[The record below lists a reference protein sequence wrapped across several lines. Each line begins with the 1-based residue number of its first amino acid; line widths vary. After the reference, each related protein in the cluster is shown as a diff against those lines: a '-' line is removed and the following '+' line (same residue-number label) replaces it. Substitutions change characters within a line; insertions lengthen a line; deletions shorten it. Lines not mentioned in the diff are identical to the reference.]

1 MGYYPIFLDVTDRPV
16 LLVGGGHVG
25 LEKIG
30 KLVDAGAQVTVV
42 APELIPELRAFIDD
56 GRARH
61 IERPFEAG
69 DTAGHWLVMVAT
81 DDGAV
86 NRGVAAEARAN
97 GILVNA
103 ADDAANCDF
112 ILGSLVKRG
121 SLQITASTGGGS
133 PAMARWLRERLEEFL
148 TEDIAELADLLADV
162 RREVRDRDRD
172 CAAHCTRTN
181 TPPPLLCKQ
190 CPNRIPADL
199 WQDAINDA
207 LHSLRNAEDELRRDR
222 EGDGYLDDSLVA
234 VARRSEYEQAKQ
246 RMIRALGIDQPLL
259 AHATR

>member
-16 LLVGGGHVG
+16 LLVGGGRVA

-30 KLVDAGAQVTVV
+30 KLVDAGAKVTVV
-42 APELIPELRAFIDD
+42 APELIAGVRAFIDD
-56 GRARH
+56 GRAQH

-69 DTAGHWLVMVAT
+69 DTAGAWLVMVAT

-86 NRGVAAEARAN
+86 NRSVAGEARAS

-103 ADDAANCDF
+103 ADDVANCDF

-162 RREVRDRDRD
+162 RREVRARERG
-172 CAAHCTRTN
+172 CASHCTHTT

-190 CPNRIPADL
+190 CPNRIPADT
-199 WQDAINDA
+199 WQEAIDA
-207 LHSLRNAEDELRRDR
+207 ELRALLAS
-222 EGDGYLDDSLVA
+222 G
-234 VARRSEYEQAKQ
+234 EYEAA
-246 RMIRALGIDQPLL
+246 RTRLLEALGASGELTP
-259 AHATR
+259 AEWWKVEATA

>member
-30 KLVDAGAQVTVV
+30 KLVDAGARVTVV

-86 NRGVAAEARAN
+86 NRGVADEARAN

-162 RREVRDRDRD
+162 RREVRARDGD

-190 CPNRIPADL
+190 CPNRIPVDR
-199 WQDAINDA
+199 WQQAIDTQLRA
-207 LHSLRNAEDELRRDR
+207 LLAS
-222 EGDGYLDDSLVA
+222 G
-234 VARRSEYEQAKQ
+234 EYEAA
-246 RMIRALGIDQPLL
+246 RSRLLEALGASGELTP
-259 AHATR
+259 AEWWKVEAPA